1 MNTDANALP
10 ENRDD
15 RLNTESQLR
24 AFGDAEKNKLKIAV
38 NIATT
43 GEIIKSAIADVFVE
57 EANPTIT
64 EIIRYIV
71 IESNKD

>member
-43 GEIIKSAIADVFVE
+43 GEIIKSAISDVFVE
-57 EANPTIT
+57 EANPTVT

>member
-43 GEIIKSAIADVFVE
+43 GEIIKSAIADVFVD